1 MNTPSPE
8 SMAEVMTTV
17 KRCCDLEG
25 VEGAT
30 PPTPNH
36 SFKTMTTFNT
46 DYNNTELLDQE
57 LTTAELSQ
65 VSGGLACCYGPSMDP
80 VINGLHGIADGVAE
94 FMLTEATKLVLAGL
108 PMPIEL

>member
-1 MNTPSPE
+1 MILKE
-8 SMAEVMTTV
+8 S
-17 KRCCDLEG
+17 RG
-25 VEGAT
+25 T

-36 SFKTMTTFNT
+36 SFKTMTAFNT
-46 DYNNTELLDQE
+46 DYNTTELLDQE

-65 VSGGLACCYGPSMDP
+65 VSAGLGCCYGPSVDP

-94 FMLTEATKLVLAGL
+94 FMLKEANKLVFAGL